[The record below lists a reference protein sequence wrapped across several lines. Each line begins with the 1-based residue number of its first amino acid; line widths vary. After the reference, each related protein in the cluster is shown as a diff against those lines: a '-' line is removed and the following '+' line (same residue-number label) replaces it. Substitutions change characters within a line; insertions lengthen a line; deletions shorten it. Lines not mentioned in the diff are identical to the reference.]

1 MPISVK
7 AARRLSIFTL
17 PIVALISLQGCLS
30 YHETAELFDDGSGE
44 IRIVFG
50 IANGTQETEKIR
62 EVRRSAKRL
71 RGVHWIADVDSFS
84 PGRHWHGSVFH
95 FDSLAALRQFNGI
108 LPMEDLFGGLK
119 LSATDSGSTLRRF
132 VKLPAENAEDRVT
145 MTIEWTFPGS
155 VAWTDRRAKFDTGS
169 SRAVWNF
176 PTDGS
181 AGESAKMEA
190 RWEPRGIPVSLW
202 TRMPKGEVEWA
213 AVGVALATFLLSIVA
228 AFSARSRVRAMRRK
242 LTQS

>member
-7 AARRLSIFTL
+7 AAQRLSIL
-17 PIVALISLQGCLS
+17 AVSLVALLGLQGCLS

-95 FDSLAALRQFNGI
+95 FDSLSALRQFNGI
-108 LPMEDLFGGLK
+108 LPMENLFGGLK
-119 LSATDSGSTLRRF
+119 LSTTDSGSTLRRF
-132 VKLPAENAEDRVT
+132 VKLPAENAEARVT

-169 SRAVWNF
+169 NRAVWNF

-190 RWEPRGIPVSLW
+190 RWEPRAIPLSLW
-202 TRMPKGEVEWA
+202 TKPPKGRLEWA
-213 AVGVALATFLLSIVA
+213 SLGFAVATLLLSLVA
-228 AFSARSRVRAMRRK
+228 AFTARGRLRAVRRK
-242 LTQS
+242 LSQS